1 MLPHSQLCVF
11 TKYLFLTTVVE
22 DGNDSSDDDGSSAM
36 NSDSEEADSPN
47 PEIQRE
53 NFDMEIPIQH
63 RVRIPSPSY
72 NC

>member
-1 MLPHSQLCVF
+1 M
-11 TKYLFLTTVVE
+11 TVVE

-36 NSDSEEADSPN
+36 NSDSDEADSPN

-63 RVRIPSPSY
+63 RVSNPNPS
-72 NC
+72 CHC